1 MALSVTDSVQESKD
15 SSHVTVKETWSVI
28 KIVTQPPT
36 PQVVS
41 LDMTSVVTVH
51 NVSLGGT

>member
-1 MALSVTDSVQESKD
+1 MALSVTDSVQELKD
-15 SSHVTVKETWSVI
+15 SSHVTVKETWFVI
-28 KIVTQPPT
+28 KIVTQPT
-36 PQVVS
+36 AQVVS

>member
-15 SSHVTVKETWSVI
+15 SSRVTVKETWFVI

-36 PQVVS
+36 ARVVS

>member
-15 SSHVTVKETWSVI
+15 SSHVTVKEIWFVI

-36 PQVVS
+36 AQVVS

>member
-15 SSHVTVKETWSVI
+15 SSRVTVKETWFVI

-36 PQVVS
+36 AQAVS